1 MADAPSPQGS
11 GTTAGAPVIETG
23 HVVAARGRPG
33 GRPKRPEI
41 DYDTNMRAA
50 RQSMKEATKA
60 VAAARAVQ
68 KNEARKKQRL
78 MKKASQL
85 SSHDLERIAVMKR
98 CGLFDPTTM
107 MAVPRSSQSSAS
119 NSGTPEPTSVP
130 LQPPRPEQQQEESNQ
145 KKKTGEGMDMSEEE
159 QRGEQD
165 ELGVREGPD
174 M

>member
-1 MADAPSPQGS
+1 MANAPSPPVS
-11 GTTAGAPVIETG
+11 GTTTGAPVIEPSPK
-23 HVVAARGRPG
+23 VAARGRPG
-33 GRPKRPEI
+33 GRQKRPEI

-78 MKKASQL
+78 MKKASSL
-85 SSHDLERIAVMKR
+85 SPNDLERIAVMKR

-119 NSGTPEPTSVP
+119 NSGTTEPTPAP
-130 LQPPRPEQQQEESNQ
+130 LQPPAPEQPQEDSNE
-145 KKKTGEGMDMSEEE
+145 KKKRGEGMDASEGED
-159 QRGEQD
+159 QRD
-165 ELGVREGPD
+165 EDDP
-174 M
+174 

>member
-1 MADAPSPQGS
+1 MANASSPPVS
-11 GTTAGAPVIETG
+11 GTTTGAPDIEPG
-23 HVVAARGRPG
+23 PRAAARGRPG
-33 GRPKRPEI
+33 GRLKRPEI

-78 MKKASQL
+78 MKKASSL
-85 SSHDLERIAVMKR
+85 SPHDLERIAVIKR

-119 NSGTPEPTSVP
+119 NSGTPEPTLAPVQP
-130 LQPPRPEQQQEESNQ
+130 LRPEPPQEESHE
-145 KKKTGEGMDMSEEE
+145 KKKTAGGVDMNEEE
-159 QRGEQD
+159 EHGEEEYLD
-165 ELGVREGPD
+165 VMPG
-174 M
+174 